1 MIHQSKIQLSDDSKP
16 VKRALI
22 SVFDKTGITE
32 LAQTLS
38 EHNIELI
45 STGGT
50 SKKLKEAG
58 FEVTDVDSIT
68 GFPECFD
75 GRVKTLHPLIHGG
88 LLARRSLEQDQ
99 KDMQRLG
106 IKGIDLLIVNLY
118 PFEEAI
124 ATEGTSIT
132 DAYENIDI
140 GGPAMLRAAAKNV
153 NDVGVI
159 TDPSDYSELKNEL
172 NDNKGSVSASFRR
185 RMSAKTFSLTASY
198 DAAIANYLT
207 QEDDQPE
214 SFHVGYPLHQ
224 SLRYGENPHQNAGM
238 YGRPDEHFECFHG
251 KALSYNNYLDIDAAL
266 NFIAEFDTTET
277 VCGIFKHTVP
287 CGAAKADAL
296 SEAWKLAFATD
307 TVSPFGGIVV
317 VNQTLDKETAGLID
331 EIFTELI
338 LAPDYSDEARALLEQ
353 KANRRLIRYDQNV
366 FSHGH
371 QPRWSYRNCVGG
383 ALVQETDLKMIEQKE
398 LKFATA
404 QQPDDSQLE
413 DLLFAWKVAKHV
425 KSNAIVFAKNGQ
437 TLGIGGGQP
446 SRVDASEIAVSKAK
460 KAGLSLEGSAIAS
473 DAFFPFADGV
483 EAAAE
488 AGASAVIQPGGSVRD
503 DEVLEA
509 AEKHNM
515 CMVLTGMRHF
525 RH

>member
-1 MIHQSKIQLSDDSKP
+1 MIHHSKVTLNKEANT

-22 SVFDKTGITE
+22 SVFDKTGISE
-32 LAQTLS
+32 LGQTL
-38 EHNIELI
+38 HRHGVELI

-50 SKKLKEAG
+50 SRKLKEAG
-58 FEVTDVDSIT
+58 LPVTDVDELT

-88 LLARRSLEQDQ
+88 LLARRSLEEDRA
-99 KDMQRLG
+99 DMERLG
-106 IKGIDLLIVNLY
+106 IRGIDLLIVNLY

-124 ATEGTSIT
+124 STEGTSIA

-153 NDVGVI
+153 NEVGVI
-159 TDPSDYSELKNEL
+159 TDPADYHELENEL
-172 NDNKGSVSASFRR
+172 EQQGGKISADFRR
-185 RMSAKTFSLTASY
+185 RMSAKTFSLTATY
-198 DAAIANYLT
+198 DAAIANFLNRD
-207 QEDDQPE
+207 EEQPG
-214 SFHVGYPLHQ
+214 SFHAGFPLHQ
-224 SLRYGENPHQNAGM
+224 PLRYGENPHQKAGM
-238 YGRPDEHFECFHG
+238 YGRPDRHFQCFHG

-266 NFIAEFDTTET
+266 NFIAEFDQTET

-287 CGAAKADAL
+287 CGAAKAKSLA
-296 SEAWKLAFATD
+296 EAWKRAYATD

-317 VNQTLDKETAGLID
+317 VNQTMDKETAGLID

-338 LAPDYSDEARALLEQ
+338 LAPGFTDDARSLLEQ
-353 KANRRLIRYDQNV
+353 KANRRLIQYSQDV
-366 FSHGH
+366 FGHGH
-371 QPRWSYRNCVGG
+371 QSKWSYRSNVGG
-383 ALVQETDLKMIEQKE
+383 ALVQETDMKMIAAADVEVVTTQK
-398 LKFATA
+398 
-404 QQPDDSQLE
+404 PDSSQLD

-425 KSNAIVFAKNGQ
+425 KSNAIVFASEGQ

-446 SRVDASEIAVSKAK
+446 SRVDASEIAVTKAR
-460 KAGLSLEGSAIAS
+460 KAGLSLEGSVVAS

-488 AGASAVIQPGGSVRD
+488 AGAAAVIQPGGSVRD
-503 DEVLEA
+503 NEVLEA
-509 AEKHNM
+509 ANRHNM
-515 CMVLTGMRHF
+515 CMVFTGMRHF

>member
-1 MIHQSKIQLSDDSKP
+1 MIHQSKIQLSNEAKP

-22 SVFDKTGITE
+22 SVFDKSGITD
-32 LAQTLS
+32 LARTLHQY
-38 EHNIELI
+38 EIELI

-50 SKKLKEAG
+50 SRKLKEAG
-58 FEVTDVDSIT
+58 LQVTDVDEIT

-88 LLARRSLEQDQ
+88 LLARRSLDQDQ
-99 KDMQRLG
+99 QDMERLG

-118 PFEEAI
+118 PFEQAI
-124 ATEGTSIT
+124 ATEGTSVT

-159 TDPSDYSELKNEL
+159 TDPSDYDELSKEL
-172 NDNKGSVSASFRR
+172 EQNNGSISAAFRR

-198 DAAIANYLT
+198 DAAIANYLNS
-207 QEDDQPE
+207 DDEQPE

-224 SLRYGENPHQNAGM
+224 SLRYGENPHLKAGM
-238 YGRPDEHFECFHG
+238 YGRPNDHFECFHG

-266 NFIAEFDTTET
+266 NFISEFDTSET

-287 CGAAKADAL
+287 CGAASSDTLAQ
-296 SEAWKLAFATD
+296 AWKDAFATD
-307 TVSPFGGIVV
+307 TVSPFGGIVI
-317 VNQTLDKETAGLID
+317 VNQTLDEETAALID

-338 LAPDYSDEARALLEQ
+338 LAPAYSEEALKLLEQ
-353 KANRRLIRYDQNV
+353 KANRRLIRYSPEV
-366 FSHGH
+366 FNHGH
-371 QPRWSYRNCVGG
+371 QPRWSYRNIVGG
-383 ALVQETDLKMIEQKE
+383 ALVQETDLKMINEEE
-398 LKFATA
+398 LKFATE
-404 QQPDDSQLE
+404 QKPDDRQLK
-413 DLLFAWKVAKHV
+413 DLIFAWKVAKHV
-425 KSNAIVFAKNGQ
+425 KSNAIVFARDGK

-446 SRVDASEIAVSKAK
+446 SRVDSSEIAVSKAQ

-483 EAAAE
+483 EAAAK

-509 AEKHNM
+509 AERHNM
-515 CMVLTGMRHF
+515 SMVLTGMRHF